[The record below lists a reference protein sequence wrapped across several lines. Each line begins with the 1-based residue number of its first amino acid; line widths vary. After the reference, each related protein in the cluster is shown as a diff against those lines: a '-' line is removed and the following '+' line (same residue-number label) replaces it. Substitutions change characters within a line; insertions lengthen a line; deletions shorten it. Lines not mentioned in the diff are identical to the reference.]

1 MVALNGVSKVYYAP
15 GWRIG
20 YMALHDPTN
29 RMGLVRDGLERLLRS
44 RLCASTPAQV
54 GYLAGLEQDRGWM
67 ETYSERVLKR
77 RDHCLKRIA
86 QIDGLEV
93 EQPGGAFY
101 MFVRLTDERWANDDK
116 AFVLQLLHEEH
127 VLLVHGSGFSPQ
139 LGKGHVRLVYLVT
152 LEVLDEVFDRIE
164 RFLKKHRGH

>member
-1 MVALNGVSKVYYAP
+1 
-15 GWRIG
+15 
-20 YMALHDPTN
+20 
-29 RMGLVRDGLERLLRS
+29 
-44 RLCASTPAQV
+44 
-54 GYLAGLEQDRGWM
+54 
-67 ETYSERVLKR
+67 
-77 RDHCLKRIA
+77 
-86 QIDGLEV
+86 
-93 EQPGGAFY
+93 

>member
-1 MVALNGVSKVYYAP
+1 
-15 GWRIG
+15 
-20 YMALHDPTN
+20 
-29 RMGLVRDGLERLLRS
+29 
-44 RLCASTPAQV
+44 
-54 GYLAGLEQDRGWM
+54 
-67 ETYSERVLKR
+67 
-77 RDHCLKRIA
+77 
-86 QIDGLEV
+86 
-93 EQPGGAFY
+93 
-101 MFVRLTDERWANDDK
+101 MFVRLTDEQWANDDK

>member
-1 MVALNGVSKVYYAP
+1 
-15 GWRIG
+15 
-20 YMALHDPTN
+20 
-29 RMGLVRDGLERLLRS
+29 
-44 RLCASTPAQV
+44 
-54 GYLAGLEQDRGWM
+54 
-67 ETYSERVLKR
+67 
-77 RDHCLKRIA
+77 
-86 QIDGLEV
+86 
-93 EQPGGAFY
+93 

-127 VLLVHGSGFSPQ
+127 VLLVHGSGFSPE

>member
-1 MVALNGVSKVYYAP
+1 MASRSEDVPVVALNGVSKVYYAP

-29 RMGLVRDGLERLLRS
+29 RMGLVRDGLERLARVVPPHPLKWVISPAWSKTVRDGNLPERALR
-44 RLCASTPAQV
+44 Q
-54 GYLAGLEQDRGWM
+54 
-67 ETYSERVLKR
+67 

-139 LGKGHVRLVYLVT
+139 LGKGHGLVY
-152 LEVLDEVFDRIE
+152 FW
-164 RFLKKHRGH
+164 